1 MKGARGWFFSGPFST
16 LEIPYTPLL
25 RSPPFFVDTVE
36 APSSPT
42 IEHSSARYSIPA
54 EAHLLEQVIV
64 HTPGPEMELVSP
76 ENREELLF
84 DDILFVGHARR
95 EHLLM
100 CSVFEKIVGRSDTVL
115 QIKDLLLDTFQAEEA
130 ARHTFVE
137 RLCRSLPEQNLGTV
151 EHELKQFSPEDLQ
164 EFALTGQSEL
174 PIRAQPVP
182 NLMFTRDLA
191 AVVHDH
197 IILSHAA
204 TVARTRES
212 IIINVILNHHPQ
224 FAPHSDKIIELPPGV
239 TFEGGDLLV
248 ASPDTVLVGH
258 SERTSLGAIMAIAH
272 ELFERTPVEHVLA
285 VDLPKRRATM
295 HLDTVFT
302 FASPD
307 EIIVFPPLLET
318 HGFGYAV
325 HFTAADESG
334 RFVTDMRRNLRDV
347 LGELLDRDL
356 TFIPC
361 GGTERL
367 HQEREQWTDGANV
380 FAAAPGAILGYE
392 RNSRTFERLREHG
405 YRIVSAE
412 SFLSY
417 FESGEFHPGKEKV
430 AIQLGGTELS
440 RGRGGPRCMTLPI
453 ARHDSPTVE

>member
-1 MKGARGWFFSGPFST
+1 MDT
-16 LEIPYTPLL
+16 L
-25 RSPPFFVDTVE
+25 E
-36 APSSPT
+36 APSSPP
-42 IEHSSARYSIPA
+42 IDQPESVYGIPA
-54 EAHLLEQVIV
+54 EAHLLKQVIV

-76 ENREELLF
+76 DNREELLF
-84 DDILFVGHARR
+84 DDILFLGHARK

-100 CSVFEKIVGRSDTVL
+100 CSVFEKIVGQPNTVL
-115 QIKDLLLDTFQAEEA
+115 QIGELLLEAFRDEE

-137 RLCRSLPEQNLGTV
+137 KLCRSLPEQNLGTV
-151 EHELKQFSPEDLQ
+151 EDELKQFSPNDLKQ
-164 EFALTGQSEL
+164 FALTGESAL
-174 PIRAQPVP
+174 PIQVHPVP

-212 IIINVILNHHPQ
+212 IIINVVLNYHPR
-224 FAPHSDKIIELPPGV
+224 FAPHNEKVIELPPGV

-248 ASPDTVLVGH
+248 AGEDTVLIGH
-258 SERTSLGAIMAIAH
+258 SERTSFGAIMAVAY

-302 FASPD
+302 FASPS
-307 EIIVFPPLLET
+307 EVIVFPPLLET

-325 HFTAADESG
+325 HLTPADERG
-334 RFVTDMRRNLRDV
+334 RFVTDMRSNLRDA
-347 LGELLDRDL
+347 LSDLLDRDL
-356 TFIPC
+356 HYIPC
-361 GGTERL
+361 GGSERL

-392 RNSRTFERLREHG
+392 RNRRTFHRLQDHG
-405 YRIVSAE
+405 YRIVTAE

-417 FESGEFHPGKEKV
+417 YESGTFNPGSEKV

-453 ARHDSPTVE
+453 ARHEHPTGAAVDGA

>member
-1 MKGARGWFFSGPFST
+1 M
-16 LEIPYTPLL
+16 
-25 RSPPFFVDTVE
+25 DTVQ
-36 APSSPT
+36 ASPT
-42 IEHSSARYSIPA
+42 PSVEQSSAYSIPA

-64 HTPGPEMELVSP
+64 HTPGSEMELVSP
-76 ENREELLF
+76 ANREDLLF
-84 DDILFVGHARR
+84 DDILFVGHARQ

-100 CSVFEKIVGRSDTVL
+100 CSVFEKIVGRPDAVL
-115 QIKDLLLDTFQAEEA
+115 QIKDLLRETFEAAEEA
-130 ARHTFVE
+130 RHAFVE
-137 RLCRSLPEQNLGTV
+137 KLCRSLPEQNLGTV
-151 EHELKQFSPEDLQ
+151 EDELKRFSPEELQ
-164 EFALTGQSEL
+164 QFALTGQSDL
-174 PIRAQPVP
+174 AIQAQPVP

-212 IIINVILNHHPQ
+212 IIINVILHHHPR
-224 FAPHSDKIIELPPGV
+224 FAPHSDKVIELPPGV

-248 ASPDTVLVGH
+248 ASPDTVLIGH

-272 ELFERTPVEHVLA
+272 ELFERTSIEHVLA

-302 FASPD
+302 FASP
-307 EIIVFPPLLET
+307 EEVIVFPPLLET
-318 HGFGYAV
+318 HGFGYAM
-325 HFTAADESG
+325 HFTAADETG

-347 LGELLDRDL
+347 LDELLDRDL

-392 RNSRTFERLREHG
+392 RNSRTFERLRKHG

-417 FESGEFHPGKEKV
+417 FESGEFHPGREKV

-440 RGRGGPRCMTLPI
+440 RGRGGPRCMTLPV
-453 ARHDSPTVE
+453 ARHATPSGDAPAGG